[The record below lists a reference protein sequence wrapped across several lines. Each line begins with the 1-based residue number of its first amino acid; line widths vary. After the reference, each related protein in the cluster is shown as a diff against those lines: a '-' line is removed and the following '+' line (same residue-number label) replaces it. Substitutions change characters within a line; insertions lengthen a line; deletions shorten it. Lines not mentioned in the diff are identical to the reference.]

1 MYKFISPTN
10 NDTFA
15 RKHTY
20 INLFW
25 IKIQIKGGIMKNL
38 KISFFDSEHVEQA
51 QTELDFSG
59 NQGSSLAKFISQLKR
74 ELVPGQTAYF
84 EIDGFQKDP
93 LTFEI
98 TQCS

>member
-1 MYKFISPTN
+1 
-10 NDTFA
+10 
-15 RKHTY
+15 
-20 INLFW
+20 
-25 IKIQIKGGIMKNL
+25 MKNL
-38 KISFFDSEHVEQA
+38 TISFFDSDHIEQA

-59 NQGSSLAKFISQLKR
+59 SQGSALAEFVTQLQK

-98 TQCS
+98 TQRS

>member
-1 MYKFISPTN
+1 
-10 NDTFA
+10 
-15 RKHTY
+15 
-20 INLFW
+20 
-25 IKIQIKGGIMKNL
+25 MKNL
-38 KISFFDSEHVEQA
+38 TISFLDSDHVEQA

-59 NQGSSLAKFISQLKR
+59 SQGSALAEFVSQLQK

-98 TQCS
+98 TQRS